1 MAGIGSVHDLA
12 AQFAAVV
19 IERHVEK
26 SRADPRTLPRRT
38 PRASAPEHRSDI
50 SEAGC
55 TERRPTE
62 QPRAEKADRD
72 GDCKSSLEA
81 GKGGDRERHYSA
93 ADLDAARK
101 HDRIGRA
108 KHLQHRIQENNGD

>member
-38 PRASAPEHRSDI
+38 PRASAPEHRADI

-55 TERRPTE
+55 GERRPTE
-62 QPRAEKADRD
+62 QAGAENADRD
-72 GDCKSSLEA
+72 GDCKFSLEA
-81 GKGGDRERHYSA
+81 AKGGNREGYHSA
-93 ADLDAARK
+93 ANLDAARK
-101 HDRIGRA
+101 HDRIGSA
-108 KHLQHRIQENNGD
+108 KHLQQR